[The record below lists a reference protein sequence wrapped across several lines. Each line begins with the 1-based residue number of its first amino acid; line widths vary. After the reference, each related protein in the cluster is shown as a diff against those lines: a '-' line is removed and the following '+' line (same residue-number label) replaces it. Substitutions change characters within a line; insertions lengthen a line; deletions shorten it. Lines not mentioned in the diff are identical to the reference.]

1 MRNLALGVF
10 IGVLGGFLVTANYY
24 NIKIKKSEAVQLAAE
39 KVRNDEIKM
48 LGVRWEERLIAAN
61 SAKPDVVTERVFVR
75 ANCVQATDAEPLD
88 DGEATVRAQLAERTV
103 RNLEKLAQEKEVK
116 YSECSHRLRA
126 LQEALH

>member
-24 NIKIKKSEAVQLAAE
+24 NLKIKKVEAVQLAAE

-61 SAKPDVVTERVFVR
+61 SAKPDVVRERVFVR
-75 ANCVQATDAEPLD
+75 ANCVQTTDAEPLD

-103 RNLEKLAQEKEVK
+103 RNLEKLAQEKESK
-116 YSECSHRLRA
+116 YRECSHSLMS

>member
-48 LGVRWEERLIAAN
+48 LGARWEERLIAAN
-61 SAKPDVVTERVFVR
+61 SAKPDVVRERVFVR

-103 RNLEKLAQEKEVK
+103 RNLEKLAQEKESK
-116 YSECSHRLRA
+116 YRECSHRLRA